1 MSALTDLFSS
11 IASAIRTKSGS
22 SATIT
27 ASNFPTAIANI
38 PTGAVTG
45 TWSNANESRAMNITC
60 TNAVGKK
67 HCVIVFNGVFA
78 PLLACLY
85 TSNIDND
92 VYYSDRNGG
101 HKVGAAPTWNPN
113 TGVMSL
119 PNSQYPFMGREY
131 RWYAW

>member
-27 ASNFPTAIANI
+27 AANFPTAIANI

-45 TWSNANESRAMNITC
+45 TWSNANQTRAMNITC
-60 TNAVGKK
+60 TNAAGKQ
-67 HCVIVFNGVFA
+67 HCVIVFNGAFA

-92 VYYSDRNGG
+92 VYYSDKNGA
-101 HKVGAAPTWNPN
+101 HKLGSAPTWNSN